1 VTIFRS
7 TEELHQTMGA
17 LFERIAADEELS
29 SSLLEGAMV
38 VRFKWREPEGEATID
53 LRESPL
59 RFTLGPSDLEPDVE
73 MTQSADVAHQFWLGR
88 LNVPQAIATRK
99 VVTRG
104 SVAKALRLLPA
115 VQPAF
120 ALYRDVLRA
129 TGRDRLIPSEPSRR
143 KISWWHRIRVGRG
156 RPRIDVSIA
165 EDWGIPLAGE
175 DLTLPEVG
183 SGGPRTPA
191 DPDERAIAMVRAMI
205 RIRVFEEHLARA
217 YAAGELPTEAIHLST
232 GQEATAVGA
241 CMALDPGD
249 TIVTT
254 HRGHGHMLA
263 KGADP
268 EAMLAEIY
276 AKSSGL
282 CGGKG
287 GSMHVTQAS
296 IGALGANGIV
306 GASPLIATGAALAA
320 KLAAQSAVSVA
331 FLGDGATNQGMTHE
345 AMNFAAVFDLPV
357 VFVVENNQYG
367 EFTPL
372 DRHTRAVR
380 LADRAVAYAIP
391 STRVDG
397 NDAEEVFDAV
407 SQAAARARRGDGP
420 TLVECL
426 TYRLR
431 GHMEGEEAV
440 YRTPEEVAGW
450 RALDPIA
457 MLSKRLE
464 ARQVLSDE
472 TVGEIRREV
481 QDEFAVIVRRV
492 KEAPEPPLESLHDHV
507 FAPEPATLYN
517 PTMVPPEARE
527 MTYSEALREALAE
540 ELERDERV
548 FLLGEDVTLGGYFAV
563 TRGLDERFP
572 DRILDTPISE
582 YAIVGSAVGAAIA
595 GRRPVAEILFSDFL
609 TCCMDPIVNQAA
621 KLRYMAGGQYALP
634 LVVRTPGGAGL
645 GMAAQHSQSLEPLLT
660 GIPGLIVIAPA
671 TPADAK
677 VLLKAAIRSSN
688 PVLFFEHKLLYLRT
702 GPVPQGEYTVPI
714 GTAAVV
720 REGSDVTIVAVGAMV
735 WHALTAAESLSVDG
749 VDVEVIDVRTL
760 VPFDTDTVLRSV
772 AKTGRLVTAEE
783 APRMHGFG
791 AEIAARVVEHL
802 PPASLRAPVRRV
814 GAAHVPIPYAKNL
827 EQAAVP
833 SDGDIVAAVRTV
845 MAS

>member
-1 VTIFRS
+1 MSVFQS
-7 TEELHQTMGA
+7 TEELYHTMEA
-17 LFERIAADEELS
+17 LFERIASDQELS
-29 SSLLEGAMV
+29 DRLLEGEMV
-38 VRFKWREPEGEATID
+38 VRFRWRDPEGEATID
-53 LRESPL
+53 LRKAPL
-59 RFTLGPSDLEPDVE
+59 RFTLGPSDLEPDVQ
-73 MTQSADVAHQFWLGR
+73 MTQTADVSHQFWLGR
-88 LNVPQAIATRK
+88 LNVLQAIASRK
-99 VVTRG
+99 VVSRG
-104 SVAKALRLLPA
+104 SVSKALKLLPA
-115 VQPAF
+115 IQPAF
-120 ALYRDVLRA
+120 ALYHDVLRA
-129 TGRDRLIPSEPSRR
+129 TGRGNLIPTEPIRR
-143 KISWWHRIRVGRG
+143 RTPWWQRLRIRRD
-156 RPRIDVSIA
+156 RPPIDVSVD
-165 EDWGIPLAGE
+165 EDWGIRLVGE
-175 DLTLPEVG
+175 DLVLPEVG
-183 SGGPRTPA
+183 ADGPRTPT
-191 DPDERAIAMVRAMI
+191 DSDERAIAMVRAMI

-241 CMALDPGD
+241 CMALEPGD

-276 AKSSGL
+276 GKAGGL

-296 IGALGANGIV
+296 VGALGANGIV
-306 GASPLIATGAALAA
+306 GASTLIATGAALAA
-320 KLAAQSAVSVA
+320 RLADRPTVAVA

-357 VFVVENNQYG
+357 VFIVENNQYG

-380 LADRAVAYAIP
+380 LADRAVAYGIA

-407 SQAAARARRGDGP
+407 SQAAVRARRGDGP

-426 TYRLR
+426 TYRWR
-431 GHMEGEEAV
+431 GHMEGEEAE
-440 YRTPEEVAGW
+440 YRTAEEITSW
-450 RALDPIA
+450 QALDPIS
-457 MLSKRLE
+457 MLAKRLE

-472 TVGEIRREV
+472 VVSEIRREV
-481 QDEFAVIVRRV
+481 DDDFAAISQRV
-492 KEAPEPPLESLHDHV
+492 KDAPEPPLSGLHEHV
-507 FAPEPATLYN
+507 FAPEPGALYN
-517 PTMVPPEARE
+517 PTMVPLETRDI
-527 MTYSEALREALAE
+527 TYSEALREALAE

-548 FLLGEDVTLGGYFAV
+548 FLLGEDVTQGGYFAV
-563 TRGLDERFP
+563 TRGLEERFP

-660 GIPGLIVIAPA
+660 GVPGLIVIAPA

-677 VLLKAAIRSSN
+677 GLLKAAIRSSN
-688 PVLFFEHKLLYLRT
+688 PVLFFEHKLLYLHT
-702 GPVPQGEYTVPI
+702 GPVPEGEYTVPI

-720 REGSDVTIVAVGAMV
+720 REGSDVTIVAIGAMV
-735 WHALTAAESLSVDG
+735 LQALSAAESLAADG
-749 VDVEVIDVRTL
+749 VEAEVVDVRTL
-760 VPFDTDTVLRSV
+760 VPLDTETILRSV

-802 PPASLRAPVRRV
+802 PPTRLRAAIRRV
-814 GAAHVPIPYAKNL
+814 GAAHVPVPYAKNL
-827 EQAAVP
+827 EQTAIP
-833 SDGDIVAAVRTV
+833 GDNDIVAAVRTV
-845 MAS
+845 MES